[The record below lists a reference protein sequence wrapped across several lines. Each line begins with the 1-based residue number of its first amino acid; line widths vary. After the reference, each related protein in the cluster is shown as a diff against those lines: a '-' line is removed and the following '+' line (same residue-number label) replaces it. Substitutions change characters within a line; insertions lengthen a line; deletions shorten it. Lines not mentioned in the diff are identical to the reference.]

1 MISSRSSIVPS
12 SGLCIFASWIF
23 GKCDLPCYC
32 RIDAVTIL
40 GDGATAAHWT
50 KRFEVGVKSF
60 REVTAALI
68 GSAADDKANSLIA
81 LRV

>member
-1 MISSRSSIVPS
+1 MISSRSRIVPS

-23 GKCDLPCYC
+23 GKYDLPCYC

-40 GDGATAAHWT
+40 ADGTIAAHWT
-50 KRFEVGVKSF
+50 KRFEVGVKSL
-60 REVTAALI
+60 RGETAVLI
-68 GSAADDKANSLIA
+68 GSAADDEANSLIA